1 MDEIRGNYIKLHRSL
16 LEWEWFTDNK
26 TLIVFLYLLLRANWK
41 PNRWRGIEIKRGETL
56 ETLPGIAKAT
66 GLSVKSV
73 RNALKHLK
81 ATGEVA
87 DKRTAYGTL
96 ISVINYAKYQDVPS
110 EGGRQTGSQTGSQ
123 GADDGQKTGRQGA
136 VLKEDKN
143 NKNDKKV
150 RNREGLRSPSLPE
163 VERYFKEHGYKAE
176 PFPFWEYYNRREW
189 KDQNGRQLDWML
201 KAGDW
206 EAREKQ
212 IFKGEERIV
221 IPDPFKNHN
230 EDDTGEW
237 WEGLLDGK

>member
-1 MDEIRGNYIKLHRSL
+1 MNEGFVKIYRSL
-16 LEWEWFTDNK
+16 LEWEWFSDGSTSR
-26 TLIVFLYLLLRANWK
+26 VFIYLLLRANWK
-41 PNRWRGIEIKRGETL
+41 PNRWRGIEIGRGETL
-56 ETLPGIAKAT
+56 ETSEGIAKA
-66 GLSVKSV
+66 LNISRQSV
-73 RNALKHLK
+73 RTALFHLK
-81 ATGEVA
+81 STGEITT
-87 DKRTAYGTL
+87 KLTRYGM
-96 ISVINYAKYQDVPS
+96 VIKVIKYAEFQDGDNAINHEINHEVNHESTTNQPGTNH
-110 EGGRQTGSQTGSQ
+110 EVTT
-123 GADDGQKTGRQGA
+123 
-136 VLKEDKN
+136 LKEDKN

-150 RNREGLRSPSLPE
+150 RNREGLRSPSLSE

-189 KDQNGRQLDWML
+189 KDSNGRQLDWIL

>member
-1 MDEIRGNYIKLHRSL
+1 MNEGFIKIYRSM
-16 LEWEWFTDNK
+16 LEWEWYQDEHTARLF
-26 TLIVFLYLLLRANWK
+26 FHLLLKANWK
-41 PNRWRGIEIKRGETL
+41 PNRWRGLEIGRGQTL
-56 ETLPGIAKAT
+56 ETVRGLAKD
-66 GLSVKSV
+66 LNMSV
-73 RNALKHLK
+73 RSVRTALFHLK
-81 ATGEVA
+81 STHEV
-87 DKRTAYGTL
+87 TWETTQYGML
-96 ISVINYAKYQDVPS
+96 INVINYAKYQDSLEMTDTQIDTQNDTRPTQERHTS
-110 EGGRQTGSQTGSQ
+110 DTRPTLLEEG
-123 GADDGQKTGRQGA
+123 
-136 VLKEDKN
+136 KEI
-143 NKNDKKV
+143 KNDKKV

-189 KDQNGRQLDWML
+189 KDQNGRKLDWML